1 MKILILILF
10 VFISSFS
17 FAQQG
22 LHEISLEI
30 NGLKRKPNYTRIDL
44 FIKNDSTAI
53 VEIRTKHLTNDML
66 FQRPKADTSYNMSIE
81 QFNKVTGLF
90 NGLSIEQ
97 LINGM
102 NPKNPSL
109 RSEPTGFKLTIR
121 VMQEYIILDIVEPG
135 YNTKERNLE
144 PFLAIC
150 KEILLLAKL
159 KPKEIL
165 K

>member
-1 MKILILILF
+1 MKNLFSIIFIL
-10 VFISSFS
+10 ISSFS

-30 NGLKRKPNYTRIDL
+30 GSIKRKPNYTRIDL

-53 VEIRTKHLTNDML
+53 VEIRTKPLTNDIL
-66 FQRPKADTSYNMSIE
+66 FQRQKADTSYNISIE
-81 QFNKVTGLF
+81 QFNKVTEMF
-90 NGLSIEQ
+90 YSLSIVQ

-102 NPKNPSL
+102 NPQNPSL

-121 VMQEYIILDIVEPG
+121 VMQECIILDMVEPS

-150 KEILLLAKL
+150 KEILLLAKM
-159 KPKEIL
+159 KPKDYF
-165 K
+165 